1 MLNIWFSAFLNELFL
16 YEVVLVAGSELKSLQ
31 NRLEQIPAEEAQKR
45 KSIEMRLMNVACMLQ
60 DKLRHFGSILAV
72 LDTQTKSILQE
83 TQTDVA
89 GDLTKKE
96 Q

>member
-1 MLNIWFSAFLNELFL
+1 
-16 YEVVLVAGSELKSLQ
+16 
-31 NRLEQIPAEEAQKR
+31 
-45 KSIEMRLMNVACMLQ
+45 MNVACMLQ

-72 LDTQTKSILQE
+72 LDTQSKSILQE